1 MFILIRFKMHLA
13 GSVKSKIMWKFYQ
26 RDIWLIAVF
35 ICSSMQEVHSRNP
48 PHCSKKWSIPLR
60 ISSVNVTISAVS
72 CVLKKSLMD
81 NFIFCAV
88 SLIDVLNL
96 EHGTITIWNIGQ
108 SWSIS
113 NCEKASLVAVLLL
126 SFLLDTVREIFF
138 YITQGM

>member
-1 MFILIRFKMHLA
+1 
-13 GSVKSKIMWKFYQ
+13 
-26 RDIWLIAVF
+26 
-35 ICSSMQEVHSRNP
+35 MQEALKAKLCGNFTRETYGSLRYSSALLCKKFTAETLLTAV
-48 PHCSKKWSIPLR
+48 KKWSIPLR

-113 NCEKASLVAVLLL
+113 NCEKTSLVAVLLL